1 MEKYAANSELFQSSS
16 PRSGSVDSAD
26 RRKNNRYVLG
36 ALVAFQWRDSQG
48 DRRQGAGFMRDVSI
62 SGLFVMTPT
71 LPPVGT
77 TIRLEMCLES
87 SPTNSAITIHAKGQV
102 CRVVPNDESGAQ
114 RGFAAST
121 KRLKMHNHSRAS
133 V

>member
-1 MEKYAANSELFQSSS
+1 MQKHVAKSGLLESLSSQSSS
-16 PRSGSVDSAD
+16 VDSSD
-26 RRKNNRYVLG
+26 RRKHNRYVLG
-36 ALVAFQWRDSQG
+36 ALVAFQWKDSLG
-48 DRRQGAGFMRDVSI
+48 NRRQGAGFMRDVSV

-77 TIRLEMCLES
+77 AIRLEICLES
-87 SPTNSAITIHAKGQV
+87 SPTNSAITIHAKGLV
-102 CRVVPNDESGAQ
+102 CRVVPNDESASQ

-133 V
+133 A